1 MGGPGTPTNPVLY
14 NGRIWCAYTTSVYS
28 APIGSDL
35 LNANSWTRSD
45 APARNS
51 YFGLSSLLWFEWQLM
66 ASSATAFNIGGT
78 MDRGL
83 AAAGRSFD
91 LLNGVEYLSGRQFQS
106 VALPTLSGG
115 LTWDTTNL
123 YSSGVIAVVPEPA
136 SVTLLGPLGVLL
148 GMGSWMQRS
157 QSTNK
162 Q

>member
-1 MGGPGTPTNPVLY
+1 
-14 NGRIWCAYTTSVYS
+14 
-28 APIGSDL
+28 
-35 LNANSWTRSD
+35 
-45 APARNS
+45 
-51 YFGLSSLLWFEWQLM
+51 M

-123 YSSGVIAVVPEPA
+123 YFSGVIVVVPEPA